1 MRSGHGRGD
10 EKVRLSVAEAK
21 DVGARALLSLGYD
34 AEEAGYIVDHLVLN
48 AMAGYPFAGLPRI
61 MAIRDAPER
70 KMARGAVKV
79 VKETPLSLQID
90 GGNQIAYVAVTRA
103 AEMAL
108 AKAKTSGVCIMG
120 MGNSWYSGRLA
131 NYVEPAARAGY
142 VAIHLSSAIPI
153 VAPHGAAR
161 PMFGTNPI
169 CIALPKKPDPVI
181 VDVGT
186 AQTMWGHVLLQAFLG
201 IPLPEGYGID
211 ALGQPTTDAAEVVKG
226 AILPIAEHRGSA
238 LSFAVQAL
246 SLMGASVVPW
256 NEYRGWG
263 YLFVIFDPELLCPRE
278 RFNHDLDALIQKIKA
293 LPKRD
298 GVSEILIPS
307 ERSYV
312 ARRDAEKNGILFD
325 RKVIDELRIMGGR

>member
-1 MRSGHGRGD
+1 MSHHDSGG
-10 EKVRLSVAEAK
+10 EKVRLSIGAAK
-21 DVGARALLSLGYD
+21 GVGASAVQGLGYS
-34 AEEAGYIVDHLVLN
+34 AEDAGYIVDHLVLN
-48 AMAGYPFAGLPRI
+48 AASGYPFAGLPRI

-70 KMARGAVKV
+70 KMPVSAMKV
-79 VKETPLSLQID
+79 VKETPISLQVD
-90 GGNQIAYVAVTRA
+90 GGNQIAYVAVTKA

-108 AKAKTSGVCIMG
+108 AKAKKSGICIMG

-131 NYVEPAARAGY
+131 NYVEPSARAGF
-142 VAIHLSSAIPI
+142 VAIHCSSALPI

-161 PMFGTNPI
+161 PLFGTNPI
-169 CIALPKKPDPVI
+169 CVAMPKKPDPVI

-201 IPLPEGYGID
+201 IPLPEGHGID
-211 ALGQPTTDAAEVVKG
+211 AQGSPTTNAAEVVKG

-256 NEYRGWG
+256 EEYRGWG
-263 YLFVIFDPELLCPRE
+263 YLFVIFDPGLLCPRE
-278 RFNHDLDALIQKIKA
+278 RFEQDLGLLIEKMKS
-293 LPKRD
+293 LPKRA
-298 GVSEILIPS
+298 GVKEILVPS

-312 ARRDAEKNGILFD
+312 ARKEAETNGILFD
-325 RKVIDELRIMGGR
+325 RKVIDELKAMAKR

>member
-1 MRSGHGRGD
+1 MSGHDKGGD
-10 EKVRLSVAEAK
+10 KIRLSIAEAK
-21 DVGARALLSLGYD
+21 DVGAKALRGIGYSAED
-34 AEEAGYIVDHLVLN
+34 AAYIVDHLVLN
-48 AMAGYPFAGLPRI
+48 AASGYPFAGLPRI
-61 MAIRDAPER
+61 MAVRDAPER
-70 KMARGAVKV
+70 KMPVTSIKV
-79 VKETPLSLQID
+79 VKEPPVSLQID
-90 GGNQIAYVAVTRA
+90 GGNQIAYVAVTKA

-108 AKAKTSGVCIMG
+108 AKVKKSGICIMG

-161 PMFGTNPI
+161 PLFGTNPI
-169 CIALPKKPDPVI
+169 CIAMPKKPDPVI

-201 IPLPEGYGID
+201 IPLPEGHGID
-211 ALGQPTTDAAEVVKG
+211 AKGRPTTDAAEVVKG

-256 NEYRGWG
+256 DEYRGWG
-263 YLFVIFDPELLCPRE
+263 YLFVFFDPDLLCPRE
-278 RFNHDLDALIQKIKA
+278 RFEHDLGALIAKMKA
-293 LPKRD
+293 LPKRE

-312 ARRDAEKNGILFD
+312 ARKESEKNGILFD
-325 RKVIDELRIMGGR
+325 RKVIDELKAMAKG